1 MNNGDWWS
9 QREGYGGFRGGETH
23 QLSPEFALRRG
34 YLNTKTRVKMTSM
47 LKHGGSM
54 VYQMDGVER

>member
-1 MNNGDWWS
+1 MVIGGL
-9 QREGYGGFRGGETH
+9 REKVMEDLEEAKH